1 MQLVPRCISTIA
13 MQLRPSF
20 VIEERFHSFRRRRV
34 EKEDL
39 SQETL
44 PTGVVRKIVIG
55 VLLPFAYYLHTPW
68 SNQFLGHENGKQLQ
82 VTTIKQILP
91 QTWFVWLNSPV
102 GTAAPPNPPP
112 QPRLPLYLRLWL
124 WLEHFC
130 ISTVDCR
137 DPLPMILQDWLEEYL
152 QVTCRLQVS
161 TNHDILQHW
170 LQHFCKLS
178 VAFRYPLPMIPQHSL
193 QHFCKLTVAS
203 GIHGH
208 YPWY

>member
-20 VIEERFHSFRRRRV
+20 VIEERVHSFRRRRV

-82 VTTIKQILP
+82 VTTIKQFLP
-91 QTWFVWLNSPV
+91 QTRFVWLNRSS
-102 GTAAPPNPPP
+102 GDSCPPNPPP
-112 QPRLPLYLRLWL
+112 PTPPP
-124 WLEHFC
+124 
-130 ISTVDCR
+130 
-137 DPLPMILQDWLEEYL
+137 PLPTALALIRTFLHFN
-152 QVTCRLQVS
+152 CRLQGS
-161 TNHDILQHW
+161 TTHDTTGLIRGI
-170 LQHFCKLS
+170 F
-178 VAFRYPLPMIPQHSL
+178 
-193 QHFCKLTVAS
+193 AS
-203 GIHGH
+203 NL
-208 YPWY
+208 

>member
-55 VLLPFAYYLHTPW
+55 VLLPLLTICTHRGVTNFSAMKMANNCKSLQ
-68 SNQFLGHENGKQLQ
+68 SNKSFHKLDLSGSTVQWGQL
-82 VTTIKQILP
+82 
-91 QTWFVWLNSPV
+91 
-102 GTAAPPNPPP
+102 PPLTPPP

-130 ISTVDCR
+130 ISTVDFR

-161 TNHDILQHW
+161 TTHDILQHW

>member
-91 QTWFVWLNSPV
+91 QTWFVWLNRSS
-102 GTAAPPNPPP
+102 GDRCPPNPPP
-112 QPRLPLYLRLWL
+112 PTPPP
-124 WLEHFC
+124 
-130 ISTVDCR
+130 
-137 DPLPMILQDWLEEYL
+137 PLPTALALIRTFLHFNCRFQGSTTHDTTGLIRGIFASYL
-152 QVTCRLQVS
+152 
-161 TNHDILQHW
+161 
-170 LQHFCKLS
+170 
-178 VAFRYPLPMIPQHSL
+178 
-193 QHFCKLTVAS
+193 
-203 GIHGH
+203 
-208 YPWY
+208 